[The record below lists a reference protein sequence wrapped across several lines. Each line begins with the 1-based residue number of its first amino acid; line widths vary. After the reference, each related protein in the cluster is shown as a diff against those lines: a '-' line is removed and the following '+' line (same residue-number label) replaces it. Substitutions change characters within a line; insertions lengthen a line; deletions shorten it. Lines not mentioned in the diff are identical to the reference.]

1 MDALGWAATHA
12 ADAQTTTPQTE
23 PSALSRKR
31 PRAPC
36 FAPQLVAPGQP
47 APEQTLRRFGHKVC
61 QVVQNRGCTSYL
73 EVADS
78 LVGELLGSD
87 KADDNEAKNI
97 RRRVYD
103 ALNVLEALDIIK
115 KDKKSVS
122 WNGFPHASSATEA
135 HFVKQQHEEDARRI
149 EQKEAKLRALIGQQ
163 VAFRQL
169 VRRNR
174 QQEEARQGEGSSSDG
189 NLQAQVAPPQ
199 AAAQPPQPPQAPQQ
213 APSQVPQQA
222 QRIYMPFLLAQ
233 TQTPSE
239 VDCVMAPDQAEAV
252 LTFANPFSVHE
263 DTGVLRGMGLHL
275 LHGAERAGFG
285 ESSGLSPAVLSF
297 LHGES
302 PWRRRE
308 TSDAPRATPP
318 AAATPAPPGV
328 AQPPE
333 HAPPGITHPAA
344 AGGNAG
350 TPLAPRL
357 AAP

>member
-1 MDALGWAATHA
+1 MGGDARGGCADDDA
-12 ADAQTTTPQTE
+12 ADGAVGPLPQAST
-23 PSALSRKR
+23 
-31 PRAPC
+31 RAVLR
-36 FAPQLVAPGQP
+36 AAARGTR
-47 APEQTLRRFGHKVC
+47 AARPEQTRRFGHKVC

-252 LTFANPFSVHE
+252 LTFASLLGARGHGSYVGWAC
-263 DTGVLRGMGLHL
+263 TCSTAQARWLRGIV
-275 LHGAERAGFG
+275 
-285 ESSGLSPAVLSF
+285 GLSPAVLSF

-333 HAPPGITHPAA
+333 HAPPNITHPAA